1 MLLTSQQSHKA
12 ILLGDQHVG
21 KTSLLI
27 RYMQDTFSPV
37 TEETVHIDSKMKQI
51 EGGAF

>member
-1 MLLTSQQSHKA
+1 MLSSANSYKA

-27 RYMQDTFSPV
+27 RYTSNTFSPV
-37 TEETVHIDSKMKQI
+37 TEETMHIDSKLKQI
-51 EGGAF
+51 DNSAI